1 MSLMTMLLIV
11 WAGLT
16 TVLVILLIYR
26 STVSMQ
32 EDDQLFLSDSETA
45 MQQEQTAI
53 LRRLKSLQL
62 PLRLLGG
69 ASGLLLLIMFGLWIW
84 QGLSQAMLS
93 AQATLKAPG
102 LSPATTVRNQYGL

>member
-1 MSLMTMLLIV
+1 MSVMTMLLIV

-26 STVSMQ
+26 STVAMQ
-32 EDDQLFLSDSETA
+32 EDDQLFLSDTETT

-53 LRRLKSLQL
+53 LRRLKSLQT

-84 QGLSQAMLS
+84 QGL
-93 AQATLKAPG
+93 
-102 LSPATTVRNQYGL
+102 NQM

>member
-1 MSLMTMLLIV
+1 MTMLLIV

-26 STVSMQ
+26 STVAMQ
-32 EDDQLFLSDSETA
+32 EDDQLFLSDTETT

-53 LRRLKSLQL
+53 LRRLKSLQT

-84 QGLSQAMLS
+84 QGL
-93 AQATLKAPG
+93 
-102 LSPATTVRNQYGL
+102 NQM